1 MAATTYTLRAFDYGL
16 AAKGKLCVVVN
27 KSYSGTT
34 IDNTN
39 TAFVKAS
46 VCTITDNNEVS
57 IVIGSNNCLFDKY
70 GISVSSFASNYKLLM
85 GSAGIEV
92 QQYGNAIKRAQLVKT
107 IKTTR
112 GIETKVLD
120 YPVTEGTKRA
130 SSDIDDSE
138 PEKNV
143 MVTALNARDNFA
155 LRALQCIIPSIPN
168 IKDIGDDERDFYCKI
183 AYQWAANMMDNA
195 AQVRATFEDET
206 HSTEISTDITE
217 LETNTD
223 KLLNNILYTM
233 ERVQKTTIE
242 SGQEIVSNRITT
254 PDLTEALLA
263 QTTSVVTAVNSVKTT
278 LTAIKDAI
286 IAQTTA
292 LNNITTAI
300 ENLELS
306 PVINN
311 NITIPENNGGA

>member
-112 GIETKVLD
+112 GVETKVLD

-206 HSTEISTDITE
+206 TSSGSIEPITE
-217 LETNTD
+217 LESNTD
-223 KLLNNILYTM
+223 KLLNNMLYTM
-233 ERVQKTTIE
+233 ENTQYKDSMTND
-242 SGQEIVSNRITT
+242 VSERIINPTLNAKLDT
-254 PDLTEALLA
+254 LIAAIQA
-263 QTTSVVTAVNSVKTT
+263 QTAALNN
-278 LTAIKDAI
+278 IKDAI
-286 IAQTTA
+286 VA
-292 LNNITTAI
+292 
-300 ENLELS
+300 LELS

-311 NITIPENNGGA
+311 NITIPENNEGA

>member
-1 MAATTYTLRAFDYGL
+1 MAVTTYTLRAFDYGL

-85 GSAGIEV
+85 GSADIEV

-112 GIETKVLD
+112 GVETKVLD

-206 HSTEISTDITE
+206 TSSGSIEPITE

-223 KLLNNILYTM
+223 KLLNNMLYTM
-233 ERVQKTTIE
+233 ENTQYKDSMTND
-242 SGQEIVSNRITT
+242 VSERIINPTLNAKLDT
-254 PDLTEALLA
+254 LIAAIQA
-263 QTTSVVTAVNSVKTT
+263 QTAALNN
-278 LTAIKDAI
+278 IKDAI
-286 IAQTTA
+286 AA
-292 LNNITTAI
+292 
-300 ENLELS
+300 LELS